1 MKKNIL
7 VFLISFSSI
16 PMIQAADYFSYP
28 LVRVS
33 YDFNLGYTTSIGG
46 GIIFRNGDME
56 GGGPYFLYSF
66 SHKKQNVSGKNFS
79 VGLLSGLGISSFRVG
94 INWMLIFEGKNNFEG
109 KDNSFLSNLFVNKPG
124 KYWGLE
130 ASAQMFLGNVCG
142 GFLFDKEQRLKLNGS
157 VGLGIF

>member
-1 MKKNIL
+1 MKKIIL

-16 PMIQAADYFSYP
+16 PMIHAADYFSYP

-79 VGLLSGLGISSFRVG
+79 VGLLSGLGIASIRVG
-94 INWMLIFEGKNNFEG
+94 INRMLIFKG
-109 KDNSFLSNLFVNKPG
+109 KDNSFLSNLFPLINKSG
-124 KYWGLE
+124 EYWGLE